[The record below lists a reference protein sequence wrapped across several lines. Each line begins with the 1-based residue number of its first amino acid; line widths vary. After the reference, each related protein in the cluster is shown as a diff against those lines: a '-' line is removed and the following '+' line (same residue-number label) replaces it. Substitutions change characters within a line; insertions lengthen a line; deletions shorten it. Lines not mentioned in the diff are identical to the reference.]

1 LHSRG
6 VVYLSSCVCCDV
18 NDRLGCWNEKC
29 DMEMRRT
36 AAAARG
42 KEIENVHDAARE
54 GVRTG

>member
-1 LHSRG
+1 
-6 VVYLSSCVCCDV
+6 
-18 NDRLGCWNEKC
+18 
-29 DMEMRRT
+29 MEMRRT